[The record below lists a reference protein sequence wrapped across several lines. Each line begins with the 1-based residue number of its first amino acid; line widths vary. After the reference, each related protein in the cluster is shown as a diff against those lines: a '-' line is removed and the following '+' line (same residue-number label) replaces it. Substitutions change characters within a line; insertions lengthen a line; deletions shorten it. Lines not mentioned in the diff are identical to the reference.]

1 MIYKEAKK
9 NPSGGLKIF
18 PASEILILYVSTA
31 CAFDLVLV
39 CTDHL
44 KYWSKWLIFSNEL
57 LIEKYEMPVKNDEKC
72 VAFKQ
77 QSSQDCKNVKN
88 ASQL

>member
-1 MIYKEAKK
+1 MLTKCLSNPVIYKEAKK

-44 KYWSKWLIFSNEL
+44 KYWSKWLVFSNEL

-77 QSSQDCKNVKN
+77 QSSQDF
-88 ASQL
+88 